1 MRHKGRDRAIR
12 PQSTSESIPTLPRE
26 FPPSPEW
33 RAAQHR
39 VRNDLQTI
47 GALWRIARRRA
58 TSDELAEAFPS
69 WLNALAAIYD
79 SLPLW
84 QSDERVA
91 IGDLLAALR
100 SRCDFGAQF
109 EFELIGETCVPAQM
123 AVAGALAVSDLLSFS
138 AASSEPGSII
148 KVTTTSDNDVTRI
161 ETAFVSRPTP
171 ADWPPLG
178 LAVAAEAVGAQ
189 YASHPDGDQAGAVLV
204 MPWH

>member
-1 MRHKGRDRAIR
+1 
-12 PQSTSESIPTLPRE
+12 
-26 FPPSPEW
+26 
-33 RAAQHR
+33 
-39 VRNDLQTI
+39 
-47 GALWRIARRRA
+47 
-58 TSDELAEAFPS
+58 
-69 WLNALAAIYD
+69 
-79 SLPLW
+79 
-84 QSDERVA
+84 
-91 IGDLLAALR
+91 
-100 SRCDFGAQF
+100 
-109 EFELIGETCVPAQM
+109 M